1 LRHSRKVSRRFGG
14 AVRRRV
20 AAMAGRVVRWTCGR
34 GHAGDVVTGNMSM
47 SIEPT
52 MTFHCFFCAK
62 PFERDNHVYH
72 GNPIAY
78 RGTYIG
84 RYMIEV
90 CDGCH
95 DGNPD
100 GWEPDFETRLLAHL
114 KATGLPIPKRNE
126 KGRLPRCS
134 DGPVSWRGGGAVDR
148 R

>member
-1 LRHSRKVSRRFGG
+1 
-14 AVRRRV
+14 
-20 AAMAGRVVRWTCGR
+20 
-34 GHAGDVVTGNMSM
+34 M

-95 DGNPD
+95 DGNPTAGNRTLRQSGTLEGD
-100 GWEPDFETRLLAHL
+100 GIADPEAE
-114 KATGLPIPKRNE
+114 
-126 KGRLPRCS
+126 
-134 DGPVSWRGGGAVDR
+134 
-148 R
+148 